1 MMLRWSAGFFVLIAL
16 LMVPAGATNVT
27 PVYGTVDGNFAM
39 VSLTEA
45 NAGSLT
51 VSPIEIVISNVTTD
65 ESGMRTA
72 TAIAYAGD
80 NRTGLPRS
88 VTVTATTAEGTYNVS
103 VVTVKT
109 GTFMP
114 VNNLTFSTA
123 AARTAFYRQ
132 TVHAGTNETWVDL
145 SWPGTRSALELMVYA
160 PDAVLGPFNDT
171 ADGRSDHRIFLD
183 VAGKNNVTP
192 GDWYYRVTNTGSDT
206 SPYLLNT
213 YTS

>member
-1 MMLRWSAGFFVLIAL
+1 MMLRWSAGFLILVIL

-27 PVYGTVDGNFAM
+27 PVSETMEGNMTV
-39 VSLTEA
+39 VCLSEE
-45 NAGSLT
+45 NAGLLT
-51 VSPIEIVISNVTTD
+51 VSPVDIVISNMTTD
-65 ESGMRTA
+65 EYGKKTI

-80 NRTGLPRS
+80 NQTRLPGA
-88 VTVTATTAEGTYNVS
+88 VTVTATTAEGTYDVS

-109 GTFMP
+109 GTFLP

-123 AARTAFYRQ
+123 AARTAFYKQ
-132 TVHAGTNETWVDL
+132 IVHAGTNETWVDL
-145 SWPGTRSALELMVYA
+145 SWPNARSALELMVYA

-171 ADGRSDHRIFLD
+171 ADGRADHRIFLD

-192 GDWYYRVTNTGSDT
+192 GDWYYRVTNTGNDT